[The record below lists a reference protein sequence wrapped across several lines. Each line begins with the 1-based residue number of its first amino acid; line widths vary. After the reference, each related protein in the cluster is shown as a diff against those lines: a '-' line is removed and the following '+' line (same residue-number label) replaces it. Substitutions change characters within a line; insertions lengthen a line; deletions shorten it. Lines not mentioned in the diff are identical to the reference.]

1 MEIITFWIV
10 AAIAVVA
17 AIGVIARRNAVQS
30 AIALLVNLF
39 SVAVLYLLLRA
50 EFLAVIQVVVYA
62 GAIMVLFVFVIMML
76 IPGREETTSDRL
88 GFMKFLAVILAIALV
103 VEAGFI
109 LGRGIWGKG
118 GGDLTVGE
126 VETAGAEAVGR
137 LLFSDFL
144 LPLEATAVL
153 LLVAVV
159 GTLVL
164 ARARPAKE
172 TAAEAGANS
181 GEEK

>member
-1 MEIITFWIV
+1 MEIVVFWIV
-10 AAIAVVA
+10 AAVAVA
-17 AIGVIARRNAVQS
+17 SALGVILRRNTVQS

-39 SVAVLYLLLRA
+39 SVAVVYLLLRA
-50 EFLAVIQVVVYA
+50 EFMAIVQIVVYA

-76 IPGREETTSDRL
+76 IPGREETSPDRL
-88 GFMKFLAVILAIALV
+88 GFMKFLAVVLAITLL
-103 VEAGFI
+103 VEAGIIF
-109 LGRGIWGKG
+109 GRGIWGEG
-118 GGDLTVGE
+118 GGGQTLSDVPI
-126 VETAGAEAVGR
+126 AGAEDIGR

-159 GTLVL
+159 GTLAL
-164 ARARPAKE
+164 ARARPAK
-172 TAAEAGANS
+172 AGPAKV